1 LPEEAKKTILP
12 ASRFREV
19 WLKRIAAFSAVGGFS
34 LALATFAYAVE
45 MPGWAYPLNPPA
57 APGAAPPK
65 DDGMPHHVP
74 GSTVALTRTQIAG
87 RDRVPDWHPES
98 HPQMPAI
105 VDKGRMPDVR
115 ACGYCHTPS
124 GAGRPENA
132 SLAGLTP
139 AYIKQQVQNFK
150 DGNRKG
156 SEPKRVPQNLMIGI
170 AQHVTDA
177 EVEQAA
183 AYFSQLKPVSYVK
196 VVEAGTVP
204 KTTVIGGMM
213 AKHSEGGT
221 EPIGARIIEV
231 PDDTERAELRDE
243 KTTFTAY
250 VPMGSLKK
258 GETLVTTGGGKTL
271 QCTICH
277 GADLKG
283 VGDVPHIAGRSPSF
297 LMRQLYDIQNGT
309 RSGSAALMKQV
320 VDKLDNDDMI
330 AIVAY
335 VASRQP

>member
-1 LPEEAKKTILP
+1 MKTIAAILTIG
-12 ASRFREV
+12 ASSLTMTALV
-19 WLKRIAAFSAVGGFS
+19 YAA
-34 LALATFAYAVE
+34 E
-45 MPGWAYPLNPPA
+45 MPNWAYPLNPPA
-57 APGAAPPK
+57 AAGAPAPK
-65 DDGMPHHVP
+65 DDGAPKNVP
-74 GSTVALTRTQIAG
+74 NSTVALTRTQIAG
-87 RDRVPDWHPES
+87 RDGVPDWHPDE
-98 HPQMPAI
+98 HPAMPD
-105 VDKGRMPDVR
+105 VVNKGRMPDVR
-115 ACGYCHTPS
+115 ACGYCHLPN
-124 GAGRPENA
+124 GQGRPENTG
-132 SLAGLTP
+132 LAGLTP
-139 AYIKQQVQNFK
+139 GYIKQQVQNFR

-156 SEPKRVPQNLMIGI
+156 SAPKRVPQNLMMGI

-183 AYFSQLKPVSYVK
+183 AYFSSLKPVSYVK

-204 KTTVIGGMM
+204 KTTVVGGMM
-213 AKHSEGGT
+213 AKHPDGGT
-221 EPIGARIIEV
+221 EPIGSRIIEV
-231 PDDTERAELRDE
+231 PDDTERAELRDD

-258 GETLVTTGGGKTL
+258 GEMLVTSGGGKTL
-271 QCTICH
+271 QCAICH

-283 VGDVPHIAGRSPSF
+283 VGDVPRIAGRSPSF

>member
-1 LPEEAKKTILP
+1 MK
-12 ASRFREV
+12 AS
-19 WLKRIAAFSAVGGFS
+19 AAIFTVCASSVAMVT
-34 LALATFAYAVE
+34 LAYAAE
-45 MPGWAYPLNPPA
+45 LPTWAYPLNPPA
-57 APGAAPPK
+57 PAGAQPPK
-65 DDGMPHHVP
+65 DDGAPKHVP
-74 GSTVALTRTQIAG
+74 NSTVALTRTQIAG
-87 RDRVPDWHPES
+87 RDGVPDWHPGD
-98 HPQMPAI
+98 HPAMPEI

-139 AYIKQQVQNFK
+139 GYIKQQVQNFK

-156 SEPKRVPQNLMIGI
+156 SEPKRAPQNLMMSI
-170 AQHVTDA
+170 AAHVTDA

-183 AYFSQLKPVSYVK
+183 AYFSSIKLVSYVK
-196 VVEAGTVP
+196 VVEASSVP
-204 KTTVIGGMM
+204 KTTVVGGMM
-213 AKHSEGGT
+213 AKHPEGGT
-221 EPIGARIIEV
+221 EAIGSRVIEV
-231 PDDTERAELRDE
+231 PDDTDRAELRDD

-271 QCTICH
+271 QCGICH

-283 VGDVPHIAGRSPSF
+283 LGDVPRITGRSPTF

-320 VDKLDNDDMI
+320 VDKLDNDDMV

>member
-1 LPEEAKKTILP
+1 MKTIAAILTVG
-12 ASRFREV
+12 AS
-19 WLKRIAAFSAVGGFS
+19 S
-34 LALATFAYAVE
+34 LAMAAFAYAAE

-57 APGAAPPK
+57 AAGAAPAK
-65 DDGMPHHVP
+65 DDGAPKHVP

-87 RDRVPDWHPES
+87 RDGVPDWHPGD
-98 HPQMPAI
+98 HPTMPD
-105 VDKGRMPDVR
+105 VVNKGRMPDVR
-115 ACGYCHTPS
+115 ACGYCHLPN
-124 GAGRPENA
+124 GQGRPENTG
-132 SLAGLTP
+132 LAGLTP
-139 AYIKQQVQNFK
+139 GYIKQQVQNFK

-156 SEPKRVPQNLMIGI
+156 SEPKRVPQNLMMGI

-183 AYFSQLKPVSYVK
+183 AYFSSIKPVSYVK
-196 VVEAGTVP
+196 VVEAANVP
-204 KTTVIGGMM
+204 KTTVVGGMM
-213 AKHSEGGT
+213 AKHPEGGT
-221 EPIGARIIEV
+221 EPIGTRIIEV
-231 PDDTERAELRDE
+231 PDDTERAELRDD

-258 GETLVTTGGGKTL
+258 GETLVSTGGGKTL
-271 QCTICH
+271 QCAICH

-283 VGDVPHIAGRSPSF
+283 VGDVPRIAGRSPSF
-297 LMRQLYDIQNGT
+297 LIRQLYDIQNGT

-320 VDKLDNDDMI
+320 VEKLDNDDMI